1 MKKVYFGCRFFNR
14 AAWCLAVVSAVFAV
28 LAGCVAIEPDEEEE
42 EEPVRRSVIMMTWNV
57 HNLFDGKDNGHEYDE
72 FLESS
77 GWSTEKYLGRI
88 NVISAA
94 IGSVEP
100 KPDIILLQEIE
111 SLKILEDLALSMS
124 GGYSWSHFANNPK
137 AALGLGILS
146 RLPLLESK
154 VHTATVSGDTT
165 PRPVLEARIKTEEGE
180 FVVFGC
186 HWKSKLGGDDT
197 TEDVRKA
204 SARVILRRIRE
215 LWESE
220 PDIGVIVAGDL
231 NENYD
236 EFYRRG
242 ADVVCALVPD
252 DPYSAELT
260 GCLDAE
266 SGEITGLQKDFI
278 VISKNKPPEPVYFPQ
293 GAVALFSPWAG
304 GLENGSYFYSYN
316 WETID
321 HFLVSYQFFDNA
333 GLEYETVTIVN
344 NQHFTNANE
353 IPVPYNV
360 RTGSGLSDHLPLL
373 LTLKM
378 PSSK

>member
-1 MKKVYFGCRFFNR
+1 MKKNCFSRRFLKR
-14 AAWCLAVVSAVFAV
+14 SAWYLTAVSAVFAV
-28 LAGCVAIEPDEEEE
+28 LAGCIAIEPDEEEKPKE
-42 EEPVRRSVIMMTWNV
+42 RSVILMTWNV
-57 HNLFDGKDNGHEYDE
+57 HNLFDGKDNGYEYNE

-88 NVISAA
+88 NAISAA

-100 KPDIILLQEIE
+100 RPDIILLQEIE

-124 GGYSWSHFANNPK
+124 GGYSWSHFANNPG
-137 AALGLGILS
+137 AAVGLGILS
-146 RLPLLESK
+146 RLPLLETRAHSI
-154 VHTATVSGDTT
+154 TIGGDTT
-165 PRPVLEARIKTEEGE
+165 PRPVLETRVNTEEGE
-180 FVVFGC
+180 FVFFGC

-197 TEDVRKA
+197 TEDVRRA

-220 PDIGVIVAGDL
+220 PDLGVIVAGDL
-231 NENYD
+231 NENHD

-242 ADVVCALVPD
+242 ANVVCALVPD

-260 GCLDAE
+260 GCLDAD
-266 SGEITGLQKDFI
+266 SGEIAGLQKDFI
-278 VISKNKPPEPVYFPQ
+278 VTSKNKPPEPVYSPQ
-293 GAVALFSPWAG
+293 GAVVLFSPWAG
-304 GLENGSYFYSYN
+304 DLENGSYFYSYN

-344 NQHFTNANE
+344 GQHFTNANGM
-353 IPVPYNV
+353 PVPYNL
-360 RTGSGLSDHLPLL
+360 RTGAGLSDHLPLL
-373 LTLKM
+373 LALKI
-378 PSSK
+378 SSGE

>member
-1 MKKVYFGCRFFNR
+1 MKKNCFGCRFLKR
-14 AAWCLAVVSAVFAV
+14 SAWYLTAVSAVFAV
-28 LAGCVAIEPDEEEE
+28 LAGCVAIEPDEEEKPKE
-42 EEPVRRSVIMMTWNV
+42 RSVILMTWNV
-57 HNLFDGKDNGHEYDE
+57 HNLFDGKDNGYEYNE

-88 NVISAA
+88 NAISAA

-100 KPDIILLQEIE
+100 QPDIILLQEIE

-124 GGYSWSHFANNPK
+124 GGYLWSHFANNPG
-137 AALGLGILS
+137 AAVGLGILS
-146 RLPLLESK
+146 RLPLLETR
-154 VHTATVSGDTT
+154 VHSITIGDDTT
-165 PRPVLEARIKTEEGE
+165 PRPVLETRVNTEEGG
-180 FVVFGC
+180 FVFFGC

-197 TEDVRKA
+197 TEDVRRA

-220 PDIGVIVAGDL
+220 PGLGVIIAGDL
-231 NENYD
+231 NENHD

-242 ADVVCALVPD
+242 ANVVCALVPD

-260 GCLDAE
+260 GCLDAD
-266 SGEITGLQKDFI
+266 SGEIAGLQKDFI
-278 VISKNKPPEPVYFPQ
+278 VTSKYKPPEPVYFPQ
-293 GAVALFSPWAG
+293 GAVILFSPWAG

-344 NQHFTNANE
+344 SQHFTNANGM
-353 IPVPYNV
+353 PVPYNV
-360 RTGSGLSDHLPLL
+360 RTGAGLSDHLPLL

-378 PSSK
+378 PSGE